1 MIFNFDLL
9 GLLVLFIL
17 IFIYYSKNIASRP
30 QSNIF
35 NGMMITAYIV
45 QLLYIANFIAT
56 KASLNIFIFQKLY
69 LVSIILFASLLFSYY
84 FTILIQDKYSSQD
97 SIIDKKLKSLKYSIT
112 LINIVTLILVF
123 ILDVNLN
130 DNLIFGTSVVF
141 TYILF
146 FTYIILDGLLILI
159 GKNSINKNNRKNLFI
174 IFVVNIL
181 LLIGNFI
188 FINATIINFIPVIII
203 LIIYLGIENIWVK
216 ESQRLVLEKNY
227 SMKTSLDKVKFLSN
241 LSHEI
246 RTPINVIDGFSQVLI
261 DSNDIESMKED
272 AKDIRIASKELT
284 EIIDGLID
292 IATIDNGKLELMP
305 EDYNVNEMFD
315 NVINISNSRI
325 KDKNIKF
332 ISNIDKDIPEV
343 LFGDQAKLE
352 QILLNIINNSIKYTK
367 KGKIS
372 LNVDAVKSRL
382 MCRLKI
388 SIKDTGSGMKQEEI
402 DSIFNEDKRLENN
415 DSEKLGLIVAKK
427 LLELMNGKIDINSI
441 YGQGTEVSIVIDQK
455 MVSNSEIAKKTRKKS
470 IKPFDS
476 KGKRILIV
484 DDNKLNIK
492 VAYKLLEPYN
502 VKVEEAFSGQECLD
516 LLDKDTNFDLILM
529 DDLMP
534 KMSGTETLDV
544 LKKLERIDGF
554 YIPVVVLTANALA
567 GEKNKYLNIG
577 FDDYL
582 SKPIDR
588 YELDRVLR
596 KFIKRCNY
604 SHPSRK

>member
-17 IFIYYSKNIASRP
+17 IFVYYSKNISNRP

-35 NGMMITAYIV
+35 NGMMITAYIM
-45 QLLYIANFIAT
+45 QLLYIANFIAI
-56 KASLNIFIFQKLY
+56 KAALNIFIFQKLY
-69 LVSIILFASLLFSYY
+69 LVSITLFASLLFSYY
-84 FTILIQDKYSSQD
+84 FCILIQEKYSSKD
-97 SIIDKKLKSLKYSIT
+97 SIIDKKLKSLKYSII
-112 LINIVTLILVF
+112 LINIVTLILTF
-123 ILDVNLN
+123 ILDINLN
-130 DNLIFGTSVVF
+130 DNLIIGTSVIF

-146 FTYIILDGLLILI
+146 FTYTILDGVLILI
-159 GKNSINKNNRKNLFI
+159 GKNSINKSNQRHLFI
-174 IFVVNIL
+174 IFIVNIL
-181 LLIGNFI
+181 LIILNFI
-188 FINATIINFIPVIII
+188 FLNATIINFIPVIII
-203 LIIYLGIENIWVK
+203 LIVYLGIENIWVK
-216 ESQRLVLEKNY
+216 ESQRLVLEKDY
-227 SMKTSLDKVKFLSN
+227 SRKTSLDKVKFLSN

-261 DSNDIESMKED
+261 DSNDIDSMKED

-367 KGKIS
+367 KGEIS

-402 DSIFNEDKRLENN
+402 DSIFNENKRLENN

-427 LLELMNGKIDINSI
+427 LLELMNGKIDINSV
-441 YGQGTEVSIVIDQK
+441 YGEGTEVSIVIDQK
-455 MVSNSEIAKKTRKKS
+455 MVSNDTLAKKTRKKN

-502 VKVEEAFSGQECLD
+502 VKVEEVFSGQECLD

-534 KMSGTETLDV
+534 KMSGTETLDI

-582 SKPIDR
+582 AKPIDR

-596 KFIKRCNY
+596 KFIK
-604 SHPSRK
+604 KQ

>member
-17 IFIYYSKNIASRP
+17 IFIYYSKNISNRP

-35 NGMMITAYIV
+35 NGMMITAYIM
-45 QLLYIANFIAT
+45 QLLYIANFIAI
-56 KASLNIFIFQKLY
+56 KAALNIFIFQKLY

-84 FTILIQDKYSSQD
+84 FSVLIEDKYSTKD
-97 SIIDKKLKSLKYSIT
+97 SIIDKKMQGLKYSII
-112 LINIVTLILVF
+112 LINIVTF
-123 ILDVNLN
+123 ILTFMLDINLN
-130 DNLIFGTSVVF
+130 DNLIFGTSVIF
-141 TYILF
+141 AYGLY
-146 FTYIILDGLLILI
+146 FTYIILDAILMIIGRNIISKSNKKNLLII
-159 GKNSINKNNRKNLFI
+159 FI
-174 IFVVNIL
+174 TNIL
-181 LLIGNFI
+181 LTIMNFI
-188 FINATIINFIPVIII
+188 FINATIINFTPVIII
-203 LIIYLGIENIWVK
+203 FIIYLGIENIWIK
-216 ESQRLVLEKNY
+216 ENQRLILEKNY
-227 SMKTSLDKVKFLSN
+227 SRKTSLDKVKFLSN

-261 DSNDIESMKED
+261 DSNDINSMKED

-292 IATIDNGKLELMP
+292 IATIDNGKLELIL
-305 EDYNVNEMFD
+305 EDYNVSEMFE
-315 NVINISNSRI
+315 NVINIANSRI
-325 KDKNIKF
+325 KNKNIKF
-332 ISNIDKDIPEV
+332 VSNIDKDTPEV

-352 QILLNIINNSIKYTK
+352 QILLNIINNSIKYTQ
-367 KGKIS
+367 KGEIS
-372 LNVDAVKSRL
+372 LDVDVVKSRL

-388 SIKDTGSGMKQEEI
+388 SIKDTGIGMKKEEI
-402 DSIFNEDKRLENN
+402 TNIFNEDKKIENN
-415 DSEKLGLIVAKK
+415 DSEKLGLIIAKK

-441 YGQGTEVSIVIDQK
+441 YGKGTEVSIIIDQK
-455 MVSNSEIAKKTRKKS
+455 MVSNAEVTKKVKKKS

-502 VKVEEAFSGQECLD
+502 VEVEEVFSGQECLD

-534 KMSGTETLDV
+534 KMSGTETLDI

-567 GEKNKYLNIG
+567 GEKSKYLNIG

-582 SKPIDR
+582 AKPIDR

-596 KFIKRCNY
+596 KFIK
-604 SHPSRK
+604 K

>member
-17 IFIYYSKNIASRP
+17 IFIYYSKNISNRP

-35 NGMMITAYIV
+35 NGMMITAYIM
-45 QLLYIANFIAT
+45 QLIYIANFIAI
-56 KASLNIFIFQKLY
+56 KAALNIFIFQKLY
-69 LVSIILFASLLFSYY
+69 LVSITLFASLLFSYY
-84 FTILIQDKYSSQD
+84 FCILIQEKYSSKD
-97 SIIDKKLKSLKYSIT
+97 SIIDKKLKSLKYSII
-112 LINIVTLILVF
+112 LINIVTLILTF
-123 ILDVNLN
+123 ILDINLN
-130 DNLIFGTSVVF
+130 DNLIIGTSVIF

-146 FTYIILDGLLILI
+146 FTYTILDGVLILI
-159 GKNSINKNNRKNLFI
+159 GKNSINKSNQRHLFI
-174 IFVVNIL
+174 IFIVNIL
-181 LLIGNFI
+181 LIILNFI
-188 FINATIINFIPVIII
+188 FLNATIINFIPVIII

-216 ESQRLVLEKNY
+216 ESQRLVLEKDY
-227 SMKTSLDKVKFLSN
+227 SRKTSLDKVKFLSN

-261 DSNDIESMKED
+261 DSNDIDSMKED

-292 IATIDNGKLELMP
+292 IETIDNGKLELMP

-367 KGKIS
+367 KGEIS

-402 DSIFNEDKRLENN
+402 DSIFNENKRLENN

-427 LLELMNGKIDINSI
+427 LLELMNGKIDINSV
-441 YGQGTEVSIVIDQK
+441 YGEGTEVSIVIDQK
-455 MVSNSEIAKKTRKKS
+455 MVSNDTLAKKTRKKN

-502 VKVEEAFSGQECLD
+502 VKVEEVFSGQECLD

-534 KMSGTETLDV
+534 KMSGTETLDI

-582 SKPIDR
+582 AKPIDR

-596 KFIKRCNY
+596 KFIK
-604 SHPSRK
+604 KQ

>member
-17 IFIYYSKNIASRP
+17 IFVYYSKNISNRP

-35 NGMMITAYIV
+35 NGMMITAYIM
-45 QLLYIANFIAT
+45 QLLYMANFIAI
-56 KASLNIFIFQKLY
+56 KAALNIFIFQKLY
-69 LVSIILFASLLFSYY
+69 LVSITLFASLLFSYY
-84 FTILIQDKYSSQD
+84 FCILIQEKYSSKD
-97 SIIDKKLKSLKYSIT
+97 SIIDKKLKSLKYSII
-112 LINIVTLILVF
+112 LINIVTLILTF
-123 ILDVNLN
+123 ILDINLN
-130 DNLIFGTSVVF
+130 DNLIIGTSVIF

-146 FTYIILDGLLILI
+146 FTYTILDGVLILI
-159 GKNSINKNNRKNLFI
+159 GKNSINKSNQRHLFI
-174 IFVVNIL
+174 IFIVNIL
-181 LLIGNFI
+181 LIILNFI
-188 FINATIINFIPVIII
+188 FLNATIINFIPIIII

-216 ESQRLVLEKNY
+216 ESQRLVLEKDY
-227 SMKTSLDKVKFLSN
+227 SRKTSLDKVKFLSN

-261 DSNDIESMKED
+261 DSNDIDSMKED

-292 IATIDNGKLELMP
+292 IETIDNGKLELMP

-367 KGKIS
+367 KGEIS

-402 DSIFNEDKRLENN
+402 DSIFNENKRLENN

-427 LLELMNGKIDINSI
+427 LLELMNGKIDINSV
-441 YGQGTEVSIVIDQK
+441 YGEGTEVSIVIDQK
-455 MVSNSEIAKKTRKKS
+455 MVSNDTLAKKTRKKN

-502 VKVEEAFSGQECLD
+502 VKVEEVFSGQECLD

-534 KMSGTETLDV
+534 KMSGTETLDI

-582 SKPIDR
+582 AKPIDR

-596 KFIKRCNY
+596 KFIK
-604 SHPSRK
+604 KQ

>member
-17 IFIYYSKNIASRP
+17 IFIYYSKNISNRP

-35 NGMMITAYIV
+35 NGMMITAYIM
-45 QLLYIANFIAT
+45 QLLYMANFIAI
-56 KASLNIFIFQKLY
+56 KAALNIFIFQKLY
-69 LVSIILFASLLFSYY
+69 LVSITLFASLLFSYY
-84 FTILIQDKYSSQD
+84 FCILIQEKYSSKD
-97 SIIDKKLKSLKYSIT
+97 SIIDKKLKSLKYSII
-112 LINIVTLILVF
+112 LINIVTLILTF
-123 ILDVNLN
+123 ILDINLN
-130 DNLIFGTSVVF
+130 DNLIIGTSVIF

-146 FTYIILDGLLILI
+146 FTYTILDGVLILI
-159 GKNSINKNNRKNLFI
+159 GKNSINKSNQRHLFI
-174 IFVVNIL
+174 IFIVNIL
-181 LLIGNFI
+181 LIILNFI
-188 FINATIINFIPVIII
+188 FLNATIINFIPIIII

-216 ESQRLVLEKNY
+216 ESQRLVLEKDY
-227 SMKTSLDKVKFLSN
+227 SRKTSLDKVKFLSN

-261 DSNDIESMKED
+261 DSNDIDSMKED

-367 KGKIS
+367 KGEIS

-402 DSIFNEDKRLENN
+402 DSIFNENKRLENN

-427 LLELMNGKIDINSI
+427 LLELMNGKIDINSV
-441 YGQGTEVSIVIDQK
+441 YGEGTEVSIVIDQK
-455 MVSNSEIAKKTRKKS
+455 MVSNDTLAKKTRKKN

-502 VKVEEAFSGQECLD
+502 VKVEEVFSGQECLD

-534 KMSGTETLDV
+534 KMSGTETLDI

-582 SKPIDR
+582 AKPIDR

-596 KFIKRCNY
+596 KFIK
-604 SHPSRK
+604 KQ

>member
-17 IFIYYSKNIASRP
+17 IFVYYSKNISNRP

-35 NGMMITAYIV
+35 NGMMITAYIM
-45 QLLYIANFIAT
+45 QLLYMANFIAI
-56 KASLNIFIFQKLY
+56 KAALNIFIFQKLY
-69 LVSIILFASLLFSYY
+69 LVSITLFASLLFSYY
-84 FTILIQDKYSSQD
+84 FCILIQEKYSSKD
-97 SIIDKKLKSLKYSIT
+97 SIIDKKLKSLKYSII
-112 LINIVTLILVF
+112 LINIVTLILTF
-123 ILDVNLN
+123 ILDINLN
-130 DNLIFGTSVVF
+130 DNLIIGTSVIF

-146 FTYIILDGLLILI
+146 FTYTILEAVLILI
-159 GKNSINKNNRKNLFI
+159 GKNSINKSNQRHLFI
-174 IFVVNIL
+174 IFIVNIL
-181 LLIGNFI
+181 LIILNFI
-188 FINATIINFIPVIII
+188 FLNATIINFIPIIII

-216 ESQRLVLEKNY
+216 ESQRLVLEKDY
-227 SMKTSLDKVKFLSN
+227 SRKTSLDKVKFLSN

-261 DSNDIESMKED
+261 DSNDIDSMKED

-292 IATIDNGKLELMP
+292 IETIDNGKLELMP

-367 KGKIS
+367 KGEIS

-402 DSIFNEDKRLENN
+402 DSIFNENKRLENN

-427 LLELMNGKIDINSI
+427 LLELMNGKIDINSV
-441 YGQGTEVSIVIDQK
+441 YGEGKEVSIVIDQK
-455 MVSNSEIAKKTRKKS
+455 MVSNDTLAKKTRKKN

-502 VKVEEAFSGQECLD
+502 VKVEEVFSGQECLD

-534 KMSGTETLDV
+534 KMSGTETLDI

-582 SKPIDR
+582 AKPIDR

-596 KFIKRCNY
+596 KFIK
-604 SHPSRK
+604 KQ

>member
-17 IFIYYSKNIASRP
+17 IFVYYSKNISNRP

-35 NGMMITAYIV
+35 NGMMITAYIM
-45 QLLYIANFIAT
+45 QLLYMANFIAI
-56 KASLNIFIFQKLY
+56 KVALNIFIFQKLY
-69 LVSIILFASLLFSYY
+69 LVSITLFASLLFSYY
-84 FTILIQDKYSSQD
+84 FCILIQDKYSSKD
-97 SIIDKKLKSLKYSIT
+97 SIIDKKLKSLKYSII

-123 ILDVNLN
+123 MLDINLN
-130 DNLIFGTSVVF
+130 DNLIIGTSVIF

-146 FTYIILDGLLILI
+146 FTYTILDAVLILI
-159 GKNSINKNNRKNLFI
+159 GKNSINKSNQRHLFI
-174 IFVVNIL
+174 IFIVNIL
-181 LLIGNFI
+181 LIILNFI
-188 FINATIINFIPVIII
+188 FLNATIINFIPVIII
-203 LIIYLGIENIWVK
+203 LIVYLGIENIWVK
-216 ESQRLVLEKNY
+216 ESQRLVLEKDY
-227 SMKTSLDKVKFLSN
+227 SRKTSLDKVKFLSN

-261 DSNDIESMKED
+261 DSNDIDSMKED

-292 IATIDNGKLELMP
+292 IETIDNGKLELMP

-367 KGKIS
+367 KGEIS

-402 DSIFNEDKRLENN
+402 DSIFNENKRLENN

-427 LLELMNGKIDINSI
+427 LLELMNGKIDINSV
-441 YGQGTEVSIVIDQK
+441 YGEGTEVSIVIDQK
-455 MVSNSEIAKKTRKKS
+455 MVSNDTLAKKTRKKN

-502 VKVEEAFSGQECLD
+502 VKVEEVFSGQECLD

-534 KMSGTETLDV
+534 KMSGTETLDI

-582 SKPIDR
+582 AKPIDR

-596 KFIKRCNY
+596 KFIK
-604 SHPSRK
+604 K

>member
-17 IFIYYSKNIASRP
+17 IFIYYSKNISNRP

-35 NGMMITAYIV
+35 NGMMITAYIM
-45 QLLYIANFIAT
+45 QLLYIANFIAI
-56 KASLNIFIFQKLY
+56 KAALNIFIFQKLY

-84 FTILIQDKYSSQD
+84 FSVLIEDKYSTKD
-97 SIIDKKLKSLKYSIT
+97 SIIDKKMQGLKYSII
-112 LINIVTLILVF
+112 LINIVTF
-123 ILDVNLN
+123 ILTFMLDINLN
-130 DNLIFGTSVVF
+130 DNLIFGTSVIF
-141 TYILF
+141 AYGLY
-146 FTYIILDGLLILI
+146 FTYIILDAILMIIGRNIISKSNKKNLLII
-159 GKNSINKNNRKNLFI
+159 FI
-174 IFVVNIL
+174 TNIL
-181 LLIGNFI
+181 LTIMNFI
-188 FINATIINFIPVIII
+188 FINATIINFTPVIII
-203 LIIYLGIENIWVK
+203 FIIYLGIENIWIK
-216 ESQRLVLEKNY
+216 ENQRLILEKNY
-227 SMKTSLDKVKFLSN
+227 SRKTNLDKVKFLSN

-261 DSNDIESMKED
+261 DSNDINSMKED
-272 AKDIRIASKELT
+272 AKDIRTASKELT

-292 IATIDNGKLELMP
+292 IATIDNGKLELIL
-305 EDYNVNEMFD
+305 EDYNVSEMFE
-315 NVINISNSRI
+315 NVINIANSRI
-325 KDKNIKF
+325 KNKNIKF
-332 ISNIDKDIPEV
+332 TSNIDKDIPEV

-352 QILLNIINNSIKYTK
+352 QILLNIINNSIKYTE
-367 KGKIS
+367 KGEIN
-372 LNVDAVKSRL
+372 LNVDVVKSRL

-415 DSEKLGLIVAKK
+415 DSEKLGLIIAKK

-441 YGQGTEVSIVIDQK
+441 YGKGTEVSIIIDQK
-455 MVSNSEIAKKTRKKS
+455 MVSNAEVTKKVKKKS

-502 VKVEEAFSGQECLD
+502 VEVEEVFSGQECLD

-534 KMSGTETLDV
+534 KMSGTETLDI

-567 GEKNKYLNIG
+567 GEKSKYLNIG

-582 SKPIDR
+582 AKPIDR

-596 KFIKRCNY
+596 KFIK
-604 SHPSRK
+604 K

>member
-35 NGMMITAYIV
+35 NGIMITAYIM

-84 FTILIQDKYSSQD
+84 FSVLIEDKYSTKD
-97 SIIDKKLKSLKYSIT
+97 SIIDKKMQGLKYSII
-112 LINIVTLILVF
+112 LINIVTF
-123 ILDVNLN
+123 ILTFMLDINLN
-130 DNLIFGTSVVF
+130 DNLIFGTSVIF
-141 TYILF
+141 AYGLY
-146 FTYIILDGLLILI
+146 FTYIILDAILMIIGRNIISKSNKKNLLII
-159 GKNSINKNNRKNLFI
+159 FI
-174 IFVVNIL
+174 TNIL
-181 LLIGNFI
+181 LTIMNFI
-188 FINATIINFIPVIII
+188 FINATIINFTPVIII
-203 LIIYLGIENIWVK
+203 FIIYLGIENIWIK
-216 ESQRLVLEKNY
+216 ENQRLILEKNY
-227 SMKTSLDKVKFLSN
+227 SRKTNLDKVKFLSN

-261 DSNDIESMKED
+261 DSNDINSMKED

-292 IATIDNGKLELMP
+292 IATIDNGKLELIL
-305 EDYNVNEMFD
+305 EDYNVSEMFE
-315 NVINISNSRI
+315 NVINIANSRI
-325 KDKNIKF
+325 KNKNIKF
-332 ISNIDKDIPEV
+332 VSNIDKDTPEV

-352 QILLNIINNSIKYTK
+352 QILLNIINNSIKYTE
-367 KGKIS
+367 KGEIS
-372 LNVDAVKSRL
+372 LDVDVVKSRL

-388 SIKDTGSGMKQEEI
+388 SIKDTGIGMKKEEI
-402 DSIFNEDKRLENN
+402 TNIFNEDKKIENN
-415 DSEKLGLIVAKK
+415 DSEKLGLIIAKK

-441 YGQGTEVSIVIDQK
+441 YGKGTEVSIIIDQK
-455 MVSNSEIAKKTRKKS
+455 MVSNAEVTKKVKKKS

-502 VKVEEAFSGQECLD
+502 VEVEEVFSGQECLD

-534 KMSGTETLDV
+534 KMSGTETLDI

-567 GEKNKYLNIG
+567 GEKSKYLNIG

-582 SKPIDR
+582 AKPIDR

-596 KFIKRCNY
+596 KFIK
-604 SHPSRK
+604 K

>member
-17 IFIYYSKNIASRP
+17 IFIYYSKNISNRP

-35 NGMMITAYIV
+35 NGMMITAYIM
-45 QLLYIANFIAT
+45 QLLYIANFIAI
-56 KASLNIFIFQKLY
+56 KAALNIFIFQKLY
-69 LVSIILFASLLFSYY
+69 LVSITLFASLLFSYY
-84 FTILIQDKYSSQD
+84 FCILIQEKYSSKD
-97 SIIDKKLKSLKYSIT
+97 SIIDKKLKSLKYSII
-112 LINIVTLILVF
+112 LINIVTLILTF
-123 ILDVNLN
+123 ILDINLN
-130 DNLIFGTSVVF
+130 DNLIIGTSVIF

-146 FTYIILDGLLILI
+146 FTYTILDGVLILI
-159 GKNSINKNNRKNLFI
+159 GKNSINKSNQRHLFI
-174 IFVVNIL
+174 IFIVNIL
-181 LLIGNFI
+181 LIILNFI
-188 FINATIINFIPVIII
+188 FLNATIINFIPVIII

-216 ESQRLVLEKNY
+216 ESQRLVLEKDY
-227 SMKTSLDKVKFLSN
+227 SRKTSLDKVKFLSN

-261 DSNDIESMKED
+261 DSNDIDSMKED

-292 IATIDNGKLELMP
+292 IETIDNGKLELMP

-367 KGKIS
+367 KGEIS

-402 DSIFNEDKRLENN
+402 DSIFNENKRLENN

-427 LLELMNGKIDINSI
+427 LLELMNGKIDINSV
-441 YGQGTEVSIVIDQK
+441 YGEGTEVSIVIDQK
-455 MVSNSEIAKKTRKKS
+455 MVSNDTLAKKTRKKN

-502 VKVEEAFSGQECLD
+502 VKVEEVFSGQECLD

-534 KMSGTETLDV
+534 KMSGTETLDI

-582 SKPIDR
+582 AKPIDR

-596 KFIKRCNY
+596 KFIK
-604 SHPSRK
+604 KQ

>member
-17 IFIYYSKNIASRP
+17 IFIYYSKNISNRP

-35 NGMMITAYIV
+35 NGMMITAYIM
-45 QLLYIANFIAT
+45 QLLYMANFIAI
-56 KASLNIFIFQKLY
+56 KAALYIFIFQKLY
-69 LVSIILFASLLFSYY
+69 LVSITLFASLLFSYY
-84 FTILIQDKYSSQD
+84 FCILIQEKYSSKD
-97 SIIDKKLKSLKYSIT
+97 SIIDKKLKSLKYSII
-112 LINIVTLILVF
+112 LINIVTLILTF
-123 ILDVNLN
+123 ILDINLN
-130 DNLIFGTSVVF
+130 DNLIIGTSVIF

-146 FTYIILDGLLILI
+146 FTYTILDAVLILI
-159 GKNSINKNNRKNLFI
+159 GKNSINKSNQRHLFI
-174 IFVVNIL
+174 IFIVNIL
-181 LLIGNFI
+181 LIILNFI
-188 FINATIINFIPVIII
+188 FLNATIINFIPIIII

-216 ESQRLVLEKNY
+216 ESQRLVLEKDY
-227 SMKTSLDKVKFLSN
+227 SRKTSLDKVKFLSN

-261 DSNDIESMKED
+261 DSNDIDSMKED

-367 KGKIS
+367 KGEIS

-402 DSIFNEDKRLENN
+402 DSIFNENKRLENN

-427 LLELMNGKIDINSI
+427 LLELMNGKIDINSV
-441 YGQGTEVSIVIDQK
+441 YGEGTEVSIVIDQK
-455 MVSNSEIAKKTRKKS
+455 MVSNDTLAKKTRKKN

-502 VKVEEAFSGQECLD
+502 VKVEEVFSGQECLD

-534 KMSGTETLDV
+534 KMSGTETLDI

-582 SKPIDR
+582 AKPIDR

-596 KFIKRCNY
+596 KFIK
-604 SHPSRK
+604 KQ

>member
-17 IFIYYSKNIASRP
+17 IFVYYSKNISNRP

-35 NGMMITAYIV
+35 NGMMITAYIM
-45 QLLYIANFIAT
+45 QLLYIANFIAI
-56 KASLNIFIFQKLY
+56 KAALNIFIFQKLY

-84 FTILIQDKYSSQD
+84 FSVLIEDKYSTKD
-97 SIIDKKLKSLKYSIT
+97 SIIDKKMQGLKYSII
-112 LINIVTLILVF
+112 LINIVTF
-123 ILDVNLN
+123 ILTFMLDINLN
-130 DNLIFGTSVVF
+130 DNLIFGTSVIF
-141 TYILF
+141 AYGLY
-146 FTYIILDGLLILI
+146 FTYIILDAILMIIGRNIISKSNKKNLLII
-159 GKNSINKNNRKNLFI
+159 FI
-174 IFVVNIL
+174 TNIL
-181 LLIGNFI
+181 LTIMNFI
-188 FINATIINFIPVIII
+188 FINATIINFTPVIII
-203 LIIYLGIENIWVK
+203 FIIYLGIENIWIK
-216 ESQRLVLEKNY
+216 ENQRLILEKNY
-227 SMKTSLDKVKFLSN
+227 SRKTNLDKVKFLSN

-261 DSNDIESMKED
+261 DSNDINSMKED

-292 IATIDNGKLELMP
+292 IATIDNGKLELIL
-305 EDYNVNEMFD
+305 EDYNVSEMFE
-315 NVINISNSRI
+315 NVINIANSRI
-325 KDKNIKF
+325 KNKNIKF
-332 ISNIDKDIPEV
+332 TSNIDKDIPEV

-352 QILLNIINNSIKYTK
+352 QILLNIINNSIKYTE
-367 KGKIS
+367 KGEIN
-372 LNVDAVKSRL
+372 LNVDVVKSRL

-402 DSIFNEDKRLENN
+402 TNIFNEDKKIENN
-415 DSEKLGLIVAKK
+415 DSEKLGLIIAKK

-441 YGQGTEVSIVIDQK
+441 YGKGTEVSIIIDQK
-455 MVSNSEIAKKTRKKS
+455 MVSNAEVTKKVKKKS

-502 VKVEEAFSGQECLD
+502 VEVEEVFSGQECLD

-534 KMSGTETLDV
+534 KMSGTETLDI

-567 GEKNKYLNIG
+567 GEKSKYLNIG

-582 SKPIDR
+582 AKPIDR

-596 KFIKRCNY
+596 KFIK
-604 SHPSRK
+604 K

>member
-582 SKPIDR
+582 AKPIDR

-596 KFIKRCNY
+596 KFIK
-604 SHPSRK
+604 KQ

>member
-17 IFIYYSKNIASRP
+17 IFVYYSKNISNRP

-35 NGMMITAYIV
+35 NGMMITAYIM
-45 QLLYIANFIAT
+45 QLLYMANFIAI
-56 KASLNIFIFQKLY
+56 KAALYIFIFQKLY
-69 LVSIILFASLLFSYY
+69 LVSITLFASLLFSYY
-84 FTILIQDKYSSQD
+84 FCILIQEKYSSKD
-97 SIIDKKLKSLKYSIT
+97 SIIDKKLKSLKYSII
-112 LINIVTLILVF
+112 LINIVTLILTF
-123 ILDVNLN
+123 ILDINLN
-130 DNLIFGTSVVF
+130 DNLIIGTSVIF

-146 FTYIILDGLLILI
+146 FTYTILDAVLILI
-159 GKNSINKNNRKNLFI
+159 GKNSINKSNQRHLFI
-174 IFVVNIL
+174 IFIVNIL
-181 LLIGNFI
+181 LIILNFI
-188 FINATIINFIPVIII
+188 FLNATIINFIPIIII

-216 ESQRLVLEKNY
+216 ESQRLVLEKDY
-227 SMKTSLDKVKFLSN
+227 SRKTSLDKVKFLSN

-261 DSNDIESMKED
+261 DSNDIDSMKED

-367 KGKIS
+367 KGEIS

-402 DSIFNEDKRLENN
+402 DSIFNENKRLENN

-427 LLELMNGKIDINSI
+427 LLELMNGKIDINSV
-441 YGQGTEVSIVIDQK
+441 YGEGTEVSIVIDQK
-455 MVSNSEIAKKTRKKS
+455 MVSNDTLAKKTRKKN

-502 VKVEEAFSGQECLD
+502 VKVEEVFSGQECLD

-534 KMSGTETLDV
+534 KMSGTETLDI

-582 SKPIDR
+582 AKPIDR

-596 KFIKRCNY
+596 KFIKR
-604 SHPSRK
+604 

>member
-17 IFIYYSKNIASRP
+17 IFIYYSKNISNRP

-35 NGMMITAYIV
+35 NGMMITAYIM
-45 QLLYIANFIAT
+45 QLIYIANFIAI
-56 KASLNIFIFQKLY
+56 KAALNIFIFQKLY
-69 LVSIILFASLLFSYY
+69 LVSITLFASLLFSYY
-84 FTILIQDKYSSQD
+84 FCILIQEKYSSKD
-97 SIIDKKLKSLKYSIT
+97 SIIDKKLKSLKYSII
-112 LINIVTLILVF
+112 LINIVTLILTF
-123 ILDVNLN
+123 ILDINLN
-130 DNLIFGTSVVF
+130 DNLIIGTSVIF

-146 FTYIILDGLLILI
+146 FTYTILDAVLILI
-159 GKNSINKNNRKNLFI
+159 GKNSINKSNQRHLFI
-174 IFVVNIL
+174 IFIVNIL
-181 LLIGNFI
+181 LIILNFI
-188 FINATIINFIPVIII
+188 FLNATIINFIPIIII

-216 ESQRLVLEKNY
+216 ESQRLVLEKDY
-227 SMKTSLDKVKFLSN
+227 SRKTSLDKVKFLSN

-261 DSNDIESMKED
+261 DSNDIDSMKED

-292 IATIDNGKLELMP
+292 IETIDNGKLELMP

-367 KGKIS
+367 KGEIS

-402 DSIFNEDKRLENN
+402 DSIFNENKRLENN

-427 LLELMNGKIDINSI
+427 LLELMNGKIDINSV
-441 YGQGTEVSIVIDQK
+441 YGEGTEVSIVIDQK
-455 MVSNSEIAKKTRKKS
+455 MVSNDTLAKKTRKKN

-502 VKVEEAFSGQECLD
+502 VKVEEVFSGQECLD

-534 KMSGTETLDV
+534 KMSGTETLDI

-582 SKPIDR
+582 AKPIDR

-596 KFIKRCNY
+596 KFIK
-604 SHPSRK
+604 KQ

>member
-17 IFIYYSKNIASRP
+17 IFIYYSKNISNRP

-35 NGMMITAYIV
+35 NGMMITAYIM
-45 QLLYIANFIAT
+45 QLIYIANFIAI
-56 KASLNIFIFQKLY
+56 KAALNIFIFQKLY
-69 LVSIILFASLLFSYY
+69 LVSITLFASLLFSYY
-84 FTILIQDKYSSQD
+84 FCILIQEKYSSKD
-97 SIIDKKLKSLKYSIT
+97 SIIDKKLKSLKYSII
-112 LINIVTLILVF
+112 LINIVTFILTF
-123 ILDVNLN
+123 ILDINLN
-130 DNLIFGTSVVF
+130 DNLIIGTSVIF

-146 FTYIILDGLLILI
+146 FTYTILDGVLILI
-159 GKNSINKNNRKNLFI
+159 GKNSINKSNQRHLFI
-174 IFVVNIL
+174 IFIVNIL
-181 LLIGNFI
+181 LIILNFI
-188 FINATIINFIPVIII
+188 FLNATIINFIPVIII

-216 ESQRLVLEKNY
+216 ESQRLVLEKDY
-227 SMKTSLDKVKFLSN
+227 SRKTSLDKVKFLSN

-261 DSNDIESMKED
+261 DSNDIDSMKED

-292 IATIDNGKLELMP
+292 IETIDNGKLELMP

-367 KGKIS
+367 KGEIS

-402 DSIFNEDKRLENN
+402 DSIFNENKRLENN

-427 LLELMNGKIDINSI
+427 LLELMNGKIDINSV
-441 YGQGTEVSIVIDQK
+441 YGEGTEVSIVIDQK
-455 MVSNSEIAKKTRKKS
+455 MVSNDTLAKKTRKKN

-502 VKVEEAFSGQECLD
+502 VKVEEVFSGQECLD

-534 KMSGTETLDV
+534 KMSGTETLDI

-582 SKPIDR
+582 AKPIDR

-596 KFIKRCNY
+596 KFIK
-604 SHPSRK
+604 KQ

>member
-17 IFIYYSKNIASRP
+17 IFIYYSKNISNRP

-35 NGMMITAYIV
+35 NGMMITAYIM
-45 QLLYIANFIAT
+45 QLLYIANFIAI
-56 KASLNIFIFQKLY
+56 KAALNIFIFQKLY

-84 FTILIQDKYSSQD
+84 FSVLIEDKYSTKD
-97 SIIDKKLKSLKYSIT
+97 SIIDKKMQGLKYSII
-112 LINIVTLILVF
+112 LINIVTF
-123 ILDVNLN
+123 ILTFMLDINLN
-130 DNLIFGTSVVF
+130 DNLIFGTSVIF
-141 TYILF
+141 AYGLY
-146 FTYIILDGLLILI
+146 FTYIILDAILMIIGRNIISKSNKKNLLII
-159 GKNSINKNNRKNLFI
+159 FI
-174 IFVVNIL
+174 TNIL
-181 LLIGNFI
+181 LTIMNFI
-188 FINATIINFIPVIII
+188 FINATIINFTPVIII
-203 LIIYLGIENIWVK
+203 FIIYLGIENIWIK
-216 ESQRLVLEKNY
+216 ENQRLILEKNY
-227 SMKTSLDKVKFLSN
+227 SRKTSLDKVKFLSN

-261 DSNDIESMKED
+261 DSNDINSMKED

-292 IATIDNGKLELMP
+292 IATIDNGKLELIL
-305 EDYNVNEMFD
+305 EDYNVSEMFE
-315 NVINISNSRI
+315 NVINIANSRI
-325 KDKNIKF
+325 KNKNIKF
-332 ISNIDKDIPEV
+332 VSNIDKDTPEV

-352 QILLNIINNSIKYTK
+352 QILLNIINNSIKYTE
-367 KGKIS
+367 KGEIS
-372 LNVDAVKSRL
+372 LDVDVVKSRL

-388 SIKDTGSGMKQEEI
+388 SIKDTGIGMKKEEI
-402 DSIFNEDKRLENN
+402 TNIFNEDKKIENN
-415 DSEKLGLIVAKK
+415 DSEKLGLIIAKK

-441 YGQGTEVSIVIDQK
+441 YGKGTEVSIIIDQK
-455 MVSNSEIAKKTRKKS
+455 MVSNAEVTKKVKKKS

-502 VKVEEAFSGQECLD
+502 VEVEEVFSGQECLD

-534 KMSGTETLDV
+534 KMSGTETLDI

-567 GEKNKYLNIG
+567 GEKSKYLNIG

-582 SKPIDR
+582 AKPIDR

-596 KFIKRCNY
+596 KFIK
-604 SHPSRK
+604 K

>member
-17 IFIYYSKNIASRP
+17 IFVYYSKNISNRP

-35 NGMMITAYIV
+35 NGMMITAYIM
-45 QLLYIANFIAT
+45 QLLYMANFIAI
-56 KASLNIFIFQKLY
+56 KVALNIFIFQKLY
-69 LVSIILFASLLFSYY
+69 LVSITLFASLLFSYY
-84 FTILIQDKYSSQD
+84 FCILIQDKYSSKD
-97 SIIDKKLKSLKYSIT
+97 SIIDKKLKSLKYSII

-123 ILDVNLN
+123 MLDINLN
-130 DNLIFGTSVVF
+130 DNLIIGTSVIF

-146 FTYIILDGLLILI
+146 FTYTILDAVLILI
-159 GKNSINKNNRKNLFI
+159 GKNSINKSNQRHLFI
-174 IFVVNIL
+174 IFIVNIL
-181 LLIGNFI
+181 LIILNFI
-188 FINATIINFIPVIII
+188 FLNATIINFIPVIII
-203 LIIYLGIENIWVK
+203 LIVYLGIENIWVK
-216 ESQRLVLEKNY
+216 ESQRLVLEKDY
-227 SMKTSLDKVKFLSN
+227 SRKTSLDKVKFLSN

-261 DSNDIESMKED
+261 DSNDIDSMKED

-292 IATIDNGKLELMP
+292 IETIDNGKLELMP

-367 KGKIS
+367 KGEIS

-402 DSIFNEDKRLENN
+402 DSIFNENKRLENN

-427 LLELMNGKIDINSI
+427 LLELMNGKIDINSV
-441 YGQGTEVSIVIDQK
+441 YGEGTKVSIVIDQK
-455 MVSNSEIAKKTRKKS
+455 MVSNDTLAKKTRKKN

-502 VKVEEAFSGQECLD
+502 VKVEEVFSGQECLD

-534 KMSGTETLDV
+534 KMSGTETLDI

-582 SKPIDR
+582 AKPIDR

-596 KFIKRCNY
+596 KFIK
-604 SHPSRK
+604 K

>member
-17 IFIYYSKNIASRP
+17 IFVYYSKNISNRP

-35 NGMMITAYIV
+35 NGMMITAYIM
-45 QLLYIANFIAT
+45 QLLYMANFIAI
-56 KASLNIFIFQKLY
+56 KAALNIFIFQKLY
-69 LVSIILFASLLFSYY
+69 LVSITLFASLLFSYY
-84 FTILIQDKYSSQD
+84 FCILIQEKYSSKD
-97 SIIDKKLKSLKYSIT
+97 SIIDKKLKSLKYSII
-112 LINIVTLILVF
+112 LINIVTLILTF
-123 ILDVNLN
+123 ILDINLN
-130 DNLIFGTSVVF
+130 DNLIIGTSVIF

-146 FTYIILDGLLILI
+146 FTYTILDGVLILI
-159 GKNSINKNNRKNLFI
+159 GKNSINKSNQRHLFI
-174 IFVVNIL
+174 IFIVNIL
-181 LLIGNFI
+181 LIILNFI
-188 FINATIINFIPVIII
+188 FLNATIINFIPVIII
-203 LIIYLGIENIWVK
+203 LIVYLGIENIWVK
-216 ESQRLVLEKNY
+216 ESQRLVLEKDY
-227 SMKTSLDKVKFLSN
+227 SRKTNLDKVKFLSN

-261 DSNDIESMKED
+261 DSNDIDSMKED

-367 KGKIS
+367 KGEIS

-402 DSIFNEDKRLENN
+402 DSIFNENKRLENN

-427 LLELMNGKIDINSI
+427 LLELMNGKIDINSV
-441 YGQGTEVSIVIDQK
+441 YGEGTEVSIVIDQK
-455 MVSNSEIAKKTRKKS
+455 MVSNDTLAKKTRKKN

-502 VKVEEAFSGQECLD
+502 VKVEEVFSGQECLD

-534 KMSGTETLDV
+534 KMSGTETLDI

-582 SKPIDR
+582 AKPIDR

-596 KFIKRCNY
+596 KFIK
-604 SHPSRK
+604 KQ

>member
-17 IFIYYSKNIASRP
+17 IFIYYSKNISNRP

-35 NGMMITAYIV
+35 NGMMITAYIM
-45 QLLYIANFIAT
+45 QLLYIANFIAI
-56 KASLNIFIFQKLY
+56 KAALNIFIFQKLY
-69 LVSIILFASLLFSYY
+69 LVSITLFASLLFSYY
-84 FTILIQDKYSSQD
+84 FCILIQEKYSSKD
-97 SIIDKKLKSLKYSIT
+97 SIIDKKLKSLKYSII
-112 LINIVTLILVF
+112 LINIVTLILTF
-123 ILDVNLN
+123 ILDINLN
-130 DNLIFGTSVVF
+130 DNLIIGTSVIF

-146 FTYIILDGLLILI
+146 FTYTILDGVLILI
-159 GKNSINKNNRKNLFI
+159 GKNSINKSNQRHLFI
-174 IFVVNIL
+174 IFIVNIL
-181 LLIGNFI
+181 LIILNFI
-188 FINATIINFIPVIII
+188 FLNATIINFIPVIII

-216 ESQRLVLEKNY
+216 ESQRLVLEKDY
-227 SMKTSLDKVKFLSN
+227 SRKTSLDKVKFLSN

-261 DSNDIESMKED
+261 DSNDIDSMKED

-367 KGKIS
+367 KGEIS

-402 DSIFNEDKRLENN
+402 DSIFNENKRLENN

-427 LLELMNGKIDINSI
+427 LLELMNGKIDINSV
-441 YGQGTEVSIVIDQK
+441 YGEGTEVSIVIDQK
-455 MVSNSEIAKKTRKKS
+455 MVSNDTLAKKTRKKN

-502 VKVEEAFSGQECLD
+502 VKVEEVFSGQECLD

-534 KMSGTETLDV
+534 KMSGTETLDI

-582 SKPIDR
+582 AKPIDR

-596 KFIKRCNY
+596 KFIK
-604 SHPSRK
+604 KQ

>member
-35 NGMMITAYIV
+35 NGIMITAYIM

-112 LINIVTLILVF
+112 LINIVTF
-123 ILDVNLN
+123 ILTFMLDINLN
-130 DNLIFGTSVVF
+130 DNLIFGTSVIF
-141 TYILF
+141 AYGLY
-146 FTYIILDGLLILI
+146 FTYIILDAILMIIGRNIISKSNKKNLLII
-159 GKNSINKNNRKNLFI
+159 FI
-174 IFVVNIL
+174 TNIL
-181 LLIGNFI
+181 LTIMNFI
-188 FINATIINFIPVIII
+188 FINATIINFTPVIII
-203 LIIYLGIENIWVK
+203 FIIYLGIENIWIK
-216 ESQRLVLEKNY
+216 ENQRLILEKNY
-227 SMKTSLDKVKFLSN
+227 SRKTSLDKVKFLSN

-246 RTPINVIDGFSQVLI
+246 RNPINVIDGFSQVLI
-261 DSNDIESMKED
+261 DSNDINSMKED
-272 AKDIRIASKELT
+272 AKDIRTASKELT

-315 NVINISNSRI
+315 NIIDISNSRI

-332 ISNIDKDIPEV
+332 TSNIDKDIPEV

-352 QILLNIINNSIKYTK
+352 QILLNIINNSIKYTE
-367 KGKIS
+367 KGEIN
-372 LNVDAVKSRL
+372 LNVDVVKSRL

-388 SIKDTGSGMKQEEI
+388 SIKDTGSGMKKEEI
-402 DSIFNEDKRLENN
+402 TNIFNEDKRLENN
-415 DSEKLGLIVAKK
+415 DSEKLGLIIAKK

-455 MVSNSEIAKKTRKKS
+455 MVSNSEIVKKTRNKS
-470 IKPFDS
+470 VKPFDS

-492 VAYKLLEPYN
+492 VVYKLLEPYN

-534 KMSGTETLDV
+534 KMSGTETLDI
-544 LKKLERIDGF
+544 LKKLERIDSF

-567 GEKNKYLNIG
+567 GEKSKYLNIG

-582 SKPIDR
+582 AKPIDR

-596 KFIKRCNY
+596 KFIK
-604 SHPSRK
+604 K

>member
-17 IFIYYSKNIASRP
+17 IFIYYSKNISNRP

-35 NGMMITAYIV
+35 NGMMITAYIM
-45 QLLYIANFIAT
+45 QLLYIANFIAI
-56 KASLNIFIFQKLY
+56 KAALNIFIFQKLY
-69 LVSIILFASLLFSYY
+69 LVSITLFASLLFSYY
-84 FTILIQDKYSSQD
+84 FCILIQEKYSSKD
-97 SIIDKKLKSLKYSIT
+97 SIIDKKLKSLKYSII
-112 LINIVTLILVF
+112 LINIVTLILTF
-123 ILDVNLN
+123 ILDINLN
-130 DNLIFGTSVVF
+130 DNLIIGTSVIF

-146 FTYIILDGLLILI
+146 FTYTILDAVLILI
-159 GKNSINKNNRKNLFI
+159 GKNSINKSNQRHLFI
-174 IFVVNIL
+174 IFIVNIL
-181 LLIGNFI
+181 LIILNFI
-188 FINATIINFIPVIII
+188 FLNANIINFIPVIII

-216 ESQRLVLEKNY
+216 ESQRLVLEKDY
-227 SMKTSLDKVKFLSN
+227 SRKTSLDKVKFLSN

-261 DSNDIESMKED
+261 DSNDIDSMKED

-367 KGKIS
+367 KGEIS

-402 DSIFNEDKRLENN
+402 DSIFNENKRLENN

-427 LLELMNGKIDINSI
+427 LLELMNGKIDINSV
-441 YGQGTEVSIVIDQK
+441 YGEGTEVSIVIDQK
-455 MVSNSEIAKKTRKKS
+455 MVSNDTLAKKTRKKN

-502 VKVEEAFSGQECLD
+502 VKVEEVFSGQECLD

-534 KMSGTETLDV
+534 KMSGTETLDI

-582 SKPIDR
+582 AKPIDR

-596 KFIKRCNY
+596 KFIK
-604 SHPSRK
+604 KQ

>member
-17 IFIYYSKNIASRP
+17 IFIYYSKNISNRP

-35 NGMMITAYIV
+35 NGMMITAYIM
-45 QLLYIANFIAT
+45 QLLYIANFIAI
-56 KASLNIFIFQKLY
+56 KAALNIFIFQKLY

-84 FTILIQDKYSSQD
+84 FCILIQDKYSSKD
-97 SIIDKKLKSLKYSIT
+97 SIIDKKLKSLKYSII

-123 ILDVNLN
+123 MLDINLN
-130 DNLIFGTSVVF
+130 DNLIIGTSVIF

-146 FTYIILDGLLILI
+146 FTYTILDAVLILI
-159 GKNSINKNNRKNLFI
+159 GKNSINKSNQRHLFI
-174 IFVVNIL
+174 IFIVNIL
-181 LLIGNFI
+181 LIILNFI
-188 FINATIINFIPVIII
+188 FLNATIINFIPIIII

-216 ESQRLVLEKNY
+216 ESQRLVLEKDY
-227 SMKTSLDKVKFLSN
+227 SRKTSLDKVKFLSN

-261 DSNDIESMKED
+261 DSNDIDSMKED

-367 KGKIS
+367 KGEIS

-402 DSIFNEDKRLENN
+402 DSIFNENKRLENN

-427 LLELMNGKIDINSI
+427 LLELMNGKIDINSV
-441 YGQGTEVSIVIDQK
+441 YGEGTEVSIVIDQK
-455 MVSNSEIAKKTRKKS
+455 MVSNDTLAKKTRKKN

-502 VKVEEAFSGQECLD
+502 VKVEEVFSGQECLD

-534 KMSGTETLDV
+534 KMSGTETLDI

-582 SKPIDR
+582 AKPIDR

-596 KFIKRCNY
+596 KFIK
-604 SHPSRK
+604 KQ

>member
-35 NGMMITAYIV
+35 NGIMITAYIM

-84 FTILIQDKYSSQD
+84 FSVLIEDKYSTKD
-97 SIIDKKLKSLKYSIT
+97 SIIDKKMQGLKYSII
-112 LINIVTLILVF
+112 LINIVTF
-123 ILDVNLN
+123 ILTFMLDINLN
-130 DNLIFGTSVVF
+130 DNLIFGTSVIF
-141 TYILF
+141 AYGLY
-146 FTYIILDGLLILI
+146 FTYIILDAILMIIGRNIISKSNKKNLLII
-159 GKNSINKNNRKNLFI
+159 FI
-174 IFVVNIL
+174 TNIL
-181 LLIGNFI
+181 LTIMNFI
-188 FINATIINFIPVIII
+188 FINATIINFTPVIII
-203 LIIYLGIENIWVK
+203 FIIYLGIENIWIK
-216 ESQRLVLEKNY
+216 ENQRLILEKNY
-227 SMKTSLDKVKFLSN
+227 SRKTNLDKVKFLSN

-261 DSNDIESMKED
+261 DSNDINSMKED
-272 AKDIRIASKELT
+272 AKDIRTASKELT

-292 IATIDNGKLELMP
+292 IATIDNGKLELIL
-305 EDYNVNEMFD
+305 EDYNVSEMFE
-315 NVINISNSRI
+315 NVINIANSRI
-325 KDKNIKF
+325 KNKNIKF
-332 ISNIDKDIPEV
+332 TSNIDKDIPEV

-352 QILLNIINNSIKYTK
+352 QILLNIINNSIKYTE
-367 KGKIS
+367 KGEIN
-372 LNVDAVKSRL
+372 LNVDVVKSRL

-415 DSEKLGLIVAKK
+415 DSEKLGLIIAKK

-441 YGQGTEVSIVIDQK
+441 YGKGTEVSIIIDQK
-455 MVSNSEIAKKTRKKS
+455 MVSNAEVTKKVKKKS

-502 VKVEEAFSGQECLD
+502 VEVEEVFSGQECLD

-534 KMSGTETLDV
+534 KMSGTETLDI

-567 GEKNKYLNIG
+567 GEKSKYLNIG

-582 SKPIDR
+582 AKPIDR

-596 KFIKRCNY
+596 KFIK
-604 SHPSRK
+604 K

>member
-17 IFIYYSKNIASRP
+17 IFIYYSKNISNRP

-35 NGMMITAYIV
+35 NGMMITAYIM
-45 QLLYIANFIAT
+45 QLLYIANFIAI
-56 KASLNIFIFQKLY
+56 KAALNIFIFQKLY
-69 LVSIILFASLLFSYY
+69 LVSITLFASLLFSYY
-84 FTILIQDKYSSQD
+84 FCILIQEKYSSKD
-97 SIIDKKLKSLKYSIT
+97 SIIDKKLKSLKYSII
-112 LINIVTLILVF
+112 LINIVTLILTF
-123 ILDVNLN
+123 ILDINLN
-130 DNLIFGTSVVF
+130 DNLIIGTSVIF

-146 FTYIILDGLLILI
+146 FTYTILDAVLILI
-159 GKNSINKNNRKNLFI
+159 GKNSINKSNQRHLFI
-174 IFVVNIL
+174 IFIVNIL
-181 LLIGNFI
+181 LIILNFI
-188 FINATIINFIPVIII
+188 FLNATIINFIPIIII

-216 ESQRLVLEKNY
+216 ESQRLVLEKDY
-227 SMKTSLDKVKFLSN
+227 SRKTSLDKVKFLSN

-261 DSNDIESMKED
+261 DSNDIDSMKED

-332 ISNIDKDIPEV
+332 ISNIDKGIPEV

-367 KGKIS
+367 KGEIS

-402 DSIFNEDKRLENN
+402 DSIFNENKRLENN

-427 LLELMNGKIDINSI
+427 LLELMNGKIDINSV
-441 YGQGTEVSIVIDQK
+441 YGEGTEVSIVIDQK
-455 MVSNSEIAKKTRKKS
+455 MVSNDTIAKKTRKKN

-502 VKVEEAFSGQECLD
+502 VKVEEVFSGQECLD

-534 KMSGTETLDV
+534 KMSGTETLDI

-582 SKPIDR
+582 AKPIDR

-596 KFIKRCNY
+596 KFIK
-604 SHPSRK
+604 KQ

>member
-17 IFIYYSKNIASRP
+17 IFIYYSKNISNRP

-35 NGMMITAYIV
+35 NGMMITAYIM
-45 QLLYIANFIAT
+45 QLLYIANFIAI
-56 KASLNIFIFQKLY
+56 KAALNIFIFQKLY
-69 LVSIILFASLLFSYY
+69 LVSITLFASLLFSYY
-84 FTILIQDKYSSQD
+84 FCILIQEKYSSKD
-97 SIIDKKLKSLKYSIT
+97 SIIDKKLKSLKYSII
-112 LINIVTLILVF
+112 LINIVTLILTF
-123 ILDVNLN
+123 ILDINLN
-130 DNLIFGTSVVF
+130 DNLIIGTSVIF

-146 FTYIILDGLLILI
+146 FTYTILDGVLILI
-159 GKNSINKNNRKNLFI
+159 GKNSINKSNQRHLFI
-174 IFVVNIL
+174 IFIVNIL
-181 LLIGNFI
+181 LIILNFI
-188 FINATIINFIPVIII
+188 FLNATIINFIPVIII

-216 ESQRLVLEKNY
+216 ESQRLVLEKDY
-227 SMKTSLDKVKFLSN
+227 SRKTSLDKVKFLSN

-261 DSNDIESMKED
+261 DSNDIDSMKED

-292 IATIDNGKLELMP
+292 IETIDNGKLELMP

-367 KGKIS
+367 KGEIS

-402 DSIFNEDKRLENN
+402 DSIFNENKRLENN

-427 LLELMNGKIDINSI
+427 LLELMNGKIDINSV
-441 YGQGTEVSIVIDQK
+441 YGEGTEVSIVIDQK
-455 MVSNSEIAKKTRKKS
+455 MVSNDTLAKKTRKKN

-502 VKVEEAFSGQECLD
+502 VKVEEVFSGQECLD

-534 KMSGTETLDV
+534 KMSGTETLDI

-582 SKPIDR
+582 AKPIDR

-596 KFIKRCNY
+596 KFIK
-604 SHPSRK
+604 K

>member
-17 IFIYYSKNIASRP
+17 IFIYYSKNISNRP

-35 NGMMITAYIV
+35 NGMMITAYIM
-45 QLLYIANFIAT
+45 QLLYMANFIAI
-56 KASLNIFIFQKLY
+56 KAALNIFIFQKLY
-69 LVSIILFASLLFSYY
+69 LVSITLFASLLFSYY
-84 FTILIQDKYSSQD
+84 FCILIQDKYSSKD
-97 SIIDKKLKSLKYSIT
+97 SIIDKKLKSLKYSII
-112 LINIVTLILVF
+112 LINIVTLILTF
-123 ILDVNLN
+123 ILDINLN
-130 DNLIFGTSVVF
+130 DNLIIGTSVIF

-146 FTYIILDGLLILI
+146 FTYTILDGVLILI
-159 GKNSINKNNRKNLFI
+159 GKNSINKSNQRHLFI
-174 IFVVNIL
+174 IFIVNIL
-181 LLIGNFI
+181 LIILNFI
-188 FINATIINFIPVIII
+188 FLNATIINFIPVIII

-216 ESQRLVLEKNY
+216 ESQRLVLEKDY
-227 SMKTSLDKVKFLSN
+227 SRKTSLDKVKFLSN

-261 DSNDIESMKED
+261 DSNDIDSMKED

-292 IATIDNGKLELMP
+292 IETIDNGKLELMP

-367 KGKIS
+367 KGEIS

-402 DSIFNEDKRLENN
+402 DSIFNENKRLENN

-427 LLELMNGKIDINSI
+427 LLELMNGKIDINSV
-441 YGQGTEVSIVIDQK
+441 YGEGTEVSIVIDQK
-455 MVSNSEIAKKTRKKS
+455 MVSNDTLAKKTRKKN

-502 VKVEEAFSGQECLD
+502 VKVEEVFSGQECLD

-534 KMSGTETLDV
+534 KMSGTETLDI

-582 SKPIDR
+582 AKPIDR

-596 KFIKRCNY
+596 KFIK
-604 SHPSRK
+604 KQ

>member
-17 IFIYYSKNIASRP
+17 IFIYYSKNISNRP

-35 NGMMITAYIV
+35 NGMMITAYIM
-45 QLLYIANFIAT
+45 QLLYIANFIAI
-56 KASLNIFIFQKLY
+56 KAALNIFIFQKLY
-69 LVSIILFASLLFSYY
+69 LVSITLFASLLFSYY
-84 FTILIQDKYSSQD
+84 FCILIQEKYSSKD
-97 SIIDKKLKSLKYSIT
+97 SIIDKKLKSLKYSII
-112 LINIVTLILVF
+112 LINIVTFILTF
-123 ILDVNLN
+123 ILDINLN
-130 DNLIFGTSVVF
+130 DNLIIGTSVIF

-146 FTYIILDGLLILI
+146 FTYTILDGVLILI
-159 GKNSINKNNRKNLFI
+159 GKNSINKSNQRHLFI
-174 IFVVNIL
+174 IFIVNIL
-181 LLIGNFI
+181 LIILNFI
-188 FINATIINFIPVIII
+188 FLNATIINFIPVIII

-216 ESQRLVLEKNY
+216 ESQRLVLEKDY
-227 SMKTSLDKVKFLSN
+227 SRKTSLDKVKFLSN

-261 DSNDIESMKED
+261 DSNDIDSMKED

-292 IATIDNGKLELMP
+292 IETIDNGKLELMP

-367 KGKIS
+367 KGEIS

-402 DSIFNEDKRLENN
+402 DSIFNENKRLENN

-427 LLELMNGKIDINSI
+427 LLELMNGKIDINSV
-441 YGQGTEVSIVIDQK
+441 YGEGTEVSIVIDQK
-455 MVSNSEIAKKTRKKS
+455 MVSNDTLAKKTRKKN

-502 VKVEEAFSGQECLD
+502 VTVEEVFSGQECLD

-534 KMSGTETLDV
+534 KMSGTETLDI

-582 SKPIDR
+582 AKPIDR

-596 KFIKRCNY
+596 KFIK
-604 SHPSRK
+604 KQ

>member
-17 IFIYYSKNIASRP
+17 IFVYYSKNISNRP

-35 NGMMITAYIV
+35 NGMMITAYIM
-45 QLLYIANFIAT
+45 QLLYMANFIAI
-56 KASLNIFIFQKLY
+56 KAALNIFIFQKLY
-69 LVSIILFASLLFSYY
+69 LVSITLFASLLFSYY
-84 FTILIQDKYSSQD
+84 FCILIQEKYSSKD
-97 SIIDKKLKSLKYSIT
+97 SIIDKKLKSLKYSII
-112 LINIVTLILVF
+112 LINIVTLILTF
-123 ILDVNLN
+123 ILDINLN
-130 DNLIFGTSVVF
+130 DNLIIGTSVIF

-146 FTYIILDGLLILI
+146 FTYTILEAVLILI
-159 GKNSINKNNRKNLFI
+159 GKNSINKSNQRHLFI
-174 IFVVNIL
+174 IFIVNIL
-181 LLIGNFI
+181 LIILNFI
-188 FINATIINFIPVIII
+188 FLNATIINFIPVIII
-203 LIIYLGIENIWVK
+203 LIVYLGIENIWVK
-216 ESQRLVLEKNY
+216 ESQRLVLEKDY
-227 SMKTSLDKVKFLSN
+227 SRKTNLDKVKFLSN

-261 DSNDIESMKED
+261 DSNDIDSMKED

-367 KGKIS
+367 KGEIS

-402 DSIFNEDKRLENN
+402 DSIFNENKRLENN

-427 LLELMNGKIDINSI
+427 LLELMNGKIDINSV
-441 YGQGTEVSIVIDQK
+441 YGEGTEVSIVIDQK
-455 MVSNSEIAKKTRKKS
+455 MVSNDTLAKKTRKKN

-502 VKVEEAFSGQECLD
+502 VKVEEVFSGQECLD

-534 KMSGTETLDV
+534 KMSGTETLDI

-582 SKPIDR
+582 AKPIDR

-596 KFIKRCNY
+596 KFIK
-604 SHPSRK
+604 KQ